1 MLHHLAF
8 APAEENLNKFSFKF
22 SFWMAMTTLTHL
34 QGGKGK
40 GKGEKANQ
48 EVGDQDG
55 DKNLMKVKICDKNFM
70 FCLTK
75 SL

>member
-1 MLHHLAF
+1 
-8 APAEENLNKFSFKF
+8 
-22 SFWMAMTTLTHL
+22 MTTLTHL

-75 SL
+75 STKTERICAEQ